1 MPLLDF
7 LKKSKNPVD
16 LISSL
21 FRPTRTQAED
31 RQEILQAPTRLENLK
46 MTGRDILD
54 LLKKGTEAVGQ
65 GITEVLLPQKLR
77 QKIGL
82 EQTPEEKEALK
93 KFAPQIYQERYP
105 TTRAEKIATGVGKI
119 AGQTLPAIAGE
130 EALLP
135 AVKGIESLPA
145 LRKLLTQGATG
156 VYRYGKPTLG
166 TRIAQLLPRA
176 VAGGLSWTA
185 LEQLSRE
192 PGKGRVGE
200 IAKSLPTYTAL
211 GLIPAAAPEAE
222 QLAKKLTTPIAHP
235 IAEKLKPITNF
246 FKDLVGWKSF
256 IPEPMRTKLTLLERR
271 GVLAF
276 EKLKRTPLPQV
287 NKTVE
292 ELGKWFDKFPK
303 EQQFSFIVTS
313 QDRPTTTRLKKMY
326 DTLKEGLHP
335 ELAHP
340 EVKQSV
346 RQIFDMVYDVIPKEL
361 DVHYIKNYFPGMY
374 ENPKQVE
381 EWLKNRFPK
390 ISASRS
396 FTKEKYFDLLLEAH
410 DAGFRL
416 KEYNPVK
423 LAFREFKN
431 IQDLRFLY
439 DAQKELIK
447 DGSYIVLD
455 EPVKKIT
462 SKTGRVLETLLR
474 KEPKATAAF
483 LTARHPKK
491 ATEDWI
497 PGDLLDPIFAK
508 YKIEPNVFHILQN
521 FKADYSSNPI
531 KNILYKTSVGTTVFR
546 YSLGAFHLWNTWIK
560 GSIVT
565 NAAVT
570 KGGLLNPIVWLSPI
584 TGLIKGTK
592 AMRDFTPEFQEAILA
607 GVGGLSKEGF
617 QPFEKQAFVTL
628 GNIAN
633 MFKEDQILQG
643 VLKLPLATALT
654 VPEASRGS
662 QFEKIIPA
670 VKFSAWSNI
679 TNRLL
684 EENAERILRGEV
696 TKETLQQV
704 AARAVDR
711 NFGMLNDQ
719 LLGRSKELSR
729 WLRVLYLVPGY
740 MEGNFRNLIGAFT
753 KGGRLERAF
762 IVNSLLF
769 DLVTAQVATHLV
781 KGVWKKMPKS
791 VKDWQDLFT
800 VETGQRDNKGKEIV
814 WNTLTYEKD
823 WARPIWQS
831 LANRRVPVLDLMY
844 ALFSNQIPTDNFG
857 KPIYNQADSFE
868 TKFTKFIQQS
878 GDEVGI
884 PITLSTIKNAIQR
897 GASPSQALFF
907 SELGF
912 QPTYKAATK
921 RLQDT
926 QSKIYDLSSV
936 DNRTKVLHQVY
947 QLTDQGKTEEA
958 QKVLR
963 NYNQQVISLLRDVE
977 NEGVKVNWDVAQKQV
992 LIIPKRESFEK
1003 WRQKGKDKSA
1013 ITQELEQ
1020 EYYGE

>member
-7 LKKSKNPVD
+7 LKKSKNPLD
-16 LISSL
+16 LISRL
-21 FRPTRTQAED
+21 FHPTKTQAED
-31 RQEILQAPTRLENLK
+31 RQEILRAPTRLESLK
-46 MTGRDILD
+46 MEGRDILD
-54 LLKKGTEAVGQ
+54 LLKRGFEAVGQ
-65 GITEVLLPQKLR
+65 GIIETLLPQKLR
-77 QKIGL
+77 QKIGI
-82 EQTPEEKEALK
+82 EETPEEKEALQK
-93 KFAPQIYQERYP
+93 YAPQVYRERYP

-119 AGQTLPAIAGE
+119 VGQTLPAIAGE

-135 AVKGIESLPA
+135 AVKSIAGISP
-145 LRKLLTQGATG
+145 LRKLLTGGATG
-156 VYRYGKPTLG
+156 IYRYGVPTLG
-166 TRIAQLLPRA
+166 TKIAQLLPRA
-176 VAGGLSWTA
+176 TAGGLSWTA

-200 IAKSLPTYTAL
+200 IAKSLPIYTAL
-211 GLIPAAAPEAE
+211 GLAPAATPEAE
-222 QLAKKLTTPIAHP
+222 QLAKRLTTPITHP
-235 IAEKLKPITNF
+235 IAEKLQPITNF

-256 IPEPMRTKLTLLERR
+256 VPEPMRTTLTLAERK

-313 QDRPTTTRLKKMY
+313 QDRPTNKGLQKIY
-326 DTLKEGLHP
+326 DTLGKGLHP
-335 ELAHP
+335 DLAHP

-346 RQIFDMVYDVIPKEL
+346 RQIFDMVYDAIPKEL
-361 DVHYIKNYFPGMY
+361 DVHYVKNYFPGMY

-381 EWLKNRFPK
+381 AWLKNRFPK
-390 ISASRS
+390 IAASRS

-423 LAFREFKN
+423 LAFREFN
-431 IQDLRFLY
+431 NVQNLRFLY
-439 DAQKELIK
+439 DVQKDLIK
-447 DGSYIVLD
+447 DGSFIALD
-455 EPVKKIT
+455 KSVKTAT
-462 SKTGRVLETLLR
+462 SKTGKILDTLLK
-474 KEPKATAAF
+474 KEPEATASF
-483 LTARHPKK
+483 LTSRHPKK

-497 PGDLLDPIFAK
+497 SGALLDPLFAK

-531 KNILYKTSVGTTVFR
+531 KNILYKTSVGTTIFR

-560 GSIVT
+560 GSIAT

-570 KGGLLNPIVWLSPI
+570 KGGLLNPTVWLSPI
-584 TGLIKGTK
+584 TGLIKGRR

-617 QPFEKQAFVTL
+617 QPFEKQAFATL
-628 GNIAN
+628 GDIAN
-633 MFKEDQILQG
+633 MFKQGQILQG
-643 VLKLPLATALT
+643 VLKLPLATILT
-654 VPEASRGS
+654 VPEALRSL
-662 QFEKIIPA
+662 QFENIIPA
-670 VKFSAWSNI
+670 IKFSAWANI

-684 EENAERILRGEV
+684 EQNAERILRGEV

-711 NFGMLNDQ
+711 NFGMLNEQ
-719 LLGRSKELSR
+719 LLGRSKELTR
-729 WLRVLYLVPGY
+729 WLRTLYLVPGY
-740 MEGNFRNLIGAFT
+740 MEGNFRNMLGAFT

-762 IVNSLLF
+762 MANSLLF
-769 DLVTAQVATHLV
+769 DLVAAQVGTYLV

-800 VETGQRDNKGKEIV
+800 VETGQRDNKGREIV

-823 WARPIWQS
+823 WTRPIWQS

-878 GDEVGI
+878 GDAVGI
-884 PITLSTIKNAIQR
+884 PITVSEIKNAIQR
-897 GASPSQALFF
+897 GAPSSQALFF

-936 DNRTKVLHQVY
+936 DNRTNVLHQAY
-947 QLTDQGKTEEA
+947 QLTDQGKTAEA
-958 QKVLR
+958 QKLLR
-963 NYNQQVISLLRDVE
+963 NYNQRVISLLRDVE
-977 NEGVKVNWDVAQKQV
+977 KEGVKVNWDVAQRQV

-1003 WRQKGKDKSA
+1003 WRQKGKDKAA